1 MKTTL
6 EVDRLVYEL
15 ARDYLPSLKIPGVT
29 RELIEKYLNPLSL
42 HAKPASKEELY
53 YRLLES
59 AQEAGMKAGVIGGS
73 IDGVKNL
80 ACVLNNFNPDAVLAK
95 YGDNWKGI
103 LDQIEKVLKPRGQI
117 RKREQSIWPRYCH
130 TIISSARFL
139 EQFESASDFYNWAD
153 FFDKD
158 ERARASLP
166 MLMDREIDGL
176 GFALSCNFLKE
187 LGYVNFP
194 KPDVHLRDIFTA
206 LELCQKGDDDYKL
219 FKAIIRVAGNAN
231 VTPYNVDKTFWL
243 IGSGY
248 FYDDPAIGSNGRIG
262 RRHKQDFIDFAR
274 SKILLGQ

>member
-1 MKTTL
+1 MKTTP
-6 EVDRLVYEL
+6 EIDQQIYEL
-15 ARDYLPSLKIPGVT
+15 ARGYLPGLKIPGVT
-29 RELIEKYLNPLSL
+29 PELIEKYLNPLSL

-80 ACVLNNFNPDAVLAK
+80 ACVLDNFDPDAVLAK
-95 YGDNWKGI
+95 HGDNWNDI

-117 RKREQSIWPRYCH
+117 RKREQSIWPRYCR

-139 EQFESASDFYNWAD
+139 EQFESAGDFYNWAD

-187 LGYVNFP
+187 LGYV
-194 KPDVHLRDIFTA
+194 
-206 LELCQKGDDDYKL
+206 
-219 FKAIIRVAGNAN
+219 AGNAN

-248 FYDDPAIGSNGRIG
+248 FYDDPAIGSDGRIG
-262 RRHKQDFIDFAR
+262 RRHKQDFIEYAR